1 MAVDESLQNRVQ
13 FMRIDAE
20 TRRHLR
26 EMKPL
31 LEAAMP
37 RALDGFYAHVS
48 TTPDMARMFRNPEH
62 MRHARTKQI
71 QHWTLIC
78 EATFDDAYV
87 DSVTRVGRAH
97 NRLGLEPGWYIGG
110 YAFLIN
116 EVIGALLEGGSGLFR
131 RGVSADVRAKVA
143 AFTRAAMLDMDF
155 AISVYLDESRREKR
169 EALAKLA
176 DVFQSSV
183 GTITQAVETAT
194 QDMHHSADEMAATA
208 QRTRQRATSVASV
221 AEESTANVG
230 SVAAAVEELSSSIH
244 EISARVQSAA
254 ATASGAAE
262 RARETS
268 TVVGNL
274 VKVADEIGGII
285 TLIKT
290 IAAQTNLLALNATI
304 EAARAGEAGRG
315 FAVVASEVKTLASQT
330 TKATEDIE
338 RQIGTIQAVTSQT
351 ASAIE
356 EINHANVQVNEAF
369 TSIAAA
375 VEEQSAATQ
384 EIARSTGDAEAG
396 SRNVTQEMSGV
407 RADAEVSGE
416 VAAHLLAASATL
428 SEQIAR
434 LRSEAAGFLD
444 RIRAA

>member
-1 MAVDESLQNRVQ
+1 MANDDSLKDRLQ

-20 TRRHLR
+20 TQRHLK

-37 RALDGFYAHVS
+37 QALDGFYSLVAA
-48 TTPDMARMFRNPEH
+48 TPDMARMFRTPEH
-62 MRHARTKQI
+62 MRHARTKQL
-71 QHWTLIC
+71 QHWALIC
-78 EATFDDAYV
+78 EATFDESYV
-87 DSVTRVGRAH
+87 ASVTRVGRAH

-116 EVIGALLEGGSGLFR
+116 EVIAALLAGGSRWFSR
-131 RGVSADVRAKVA
+131 DVSADVRAKIAV
-143 AFTRAAMLDMDF
+143 FVRAAMLDMDF

-169 EALAKLA
+169 EALTKVA
-176 DVFQSSV
+176 DLFQSSI
-183 GTITQAVETAT
+183 GTITEAVDTAT
-194 QDMHHSADEMAATA
+194 QNVHHSAGEMAETA
-208 QRTRQRATSVASV
+208 ERTKQRANTVATV
-221 AEESTANVG
+221 AEASTANVG

-268 TVVGNL
+268 QIVANL

-285 TLIKT
+285 TLIKS
-290 IAAQTNLLALNATI
+290 IAGQTNLLALNATI
-304 EAARAGEAGRG
+304 EAARAGDAGRG

-338 RQIGTIQAVTSQT
+338 RQIGTIQAVTTQT

-356 EINHANVQVNEAF
+356 AINQANVQVNEAF

-396 SRNVTQEMSGV
+396 SRNVTAEMGAVRTDAEMSG
-407 RADAEVSGE
+407 EVSG
-416 VAAHLLAASATL
+416 HLLTASVTL
-428 SEQIAR
+428 TDQIAR
-434 LRSEAAGFLD
+434 LRAEAAGFLD